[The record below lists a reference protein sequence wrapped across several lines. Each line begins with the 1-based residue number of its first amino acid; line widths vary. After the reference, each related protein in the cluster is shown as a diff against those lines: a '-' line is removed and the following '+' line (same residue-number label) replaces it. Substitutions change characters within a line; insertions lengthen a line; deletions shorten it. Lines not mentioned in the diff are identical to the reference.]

1 MFFNSV
7 KVKENMV
14 WVESFK
20 KIWVKG
26 YEVEKQGR
34 GRGIWVGRERGK
46 SEKCIILRRDANL
59 DLKPQAN
66 YLPSS
71 GRGGQTYTQV

>member
-34 GRGIWVGRERGK
+34 GEGEGK